1 MIFITLTK
9 PKKKI
14 KTAMVACGLA
24 FILGIVI
31 PLLYVILTHAGGMT
45 QFVSKEDG
53 IPGEPIRVTVPPQEG
68 FVDNI
73 WLDDLLEVMGEAEG
87 IKE

>member
-1 MIFITLTK
+1 MILITLTK
-9 PKKKI
+9 PKRKLRTI
-14 KTAMVACGLA
+14 IGIGLIA
-24 FILGIVI
+24 FILGVVV
-31 PLLYVILTHAGGMT
+31 PFLYVLLTHAGSMA

-73 WLDDLLEVMGEAEG
+73 WMEELLQVMGETEK
-87 IKE
+87 INE

>member
-1 MIFITLTK
+1 MILITLTK
-9 PKKKI
+9 PKRKLRTI
-14 KTAMVACGLA
+14 IGIGLRA
-24 FILGIVI
+24 FILGVVV
-31 PLLYVILTHAGGMT
+31 PFLYVLLTHAGSMA

-73 WLDDLLEVMGEAEG
+73 WMEELLQVMGETEK
-87 IKE
+87 INE